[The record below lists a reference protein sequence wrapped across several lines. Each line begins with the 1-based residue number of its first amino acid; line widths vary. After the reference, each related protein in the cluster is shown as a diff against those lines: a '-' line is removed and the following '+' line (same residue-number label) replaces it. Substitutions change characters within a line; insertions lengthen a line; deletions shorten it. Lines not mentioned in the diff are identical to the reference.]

1 LADKTADDDLELKPA
16 DAGTMFRMEMFAT
29 NVLLGY
35 WKHMLAVVVVVLLSI
50 LLYGQYRDYYRRT
63 QRSTAALVADQMAKL
78 PDMAPGLSEKVARG
92 ETIDKAQL
100 ETVGDEI
107 VAIANGATGTARVEG
122 LLTAAELFRLAQKV
136 EKQRG
141 ALEGA
146 AGASEGVL
154 AFAAEEGLANL
165 ELGVGE
171 GEKAVERL
179 RKLAE
184 THEGF
189 LAEQA
194 MLDLGLALEHL
205 GKPGEADKLYSE
217 FLTKFPESLRADE
230 VKQRQARVAAAA
242 GGGAG

>member
-16 DAGTMFRMEMFAT
+16 GAGAMFRLEMFAT

-50 LLYGQYRDYYRRT
+50 LLYGQYRDSYRRD
-63 QRSTAALVADQMAKL
+63 QRTTSALIADEMARL
-78 PDMAPGLSEKVARG
+78 PDLAPGLSEKVAMG
-92 ETIDKAQL
+92 EAIDKAQI
-100 ETVGDEI
+100 ETVADAI
-107 VAIANGATGTARVEG
+107 VAIANGASGTARVEG
-122 LLTAAELFRLAQKV
+122 LLTAAELYRLAQKV

-146 AGASEGVL
+146 ADSKGVL

-179 RKLAE
+179 RRLVEA
-184 THEGF
+184 HEGF

-205 GKPGEADKLYSE
+205 GKMAEADKLYSE
-217 FLTKFPESLRADE
+217 FLTKFPESLRADD
-230 VKQRQARVAAAA
+230 VKQRQARVAAAPP
-242 GGGAG
+242 GGAG